1 MQFKTT
7 PAPFIL
13 PSTSIHDVMLQL
25 IIALM
30 PAVGVMVWLFGEAI
44 IIQLLLASIAAL
56 AAEALCLRLRAKA
69 IKTHLLDMSALITG
83 LLLALSIPS
92 LAPWWISVV
101 GVSFAIIIGKHV
113 YGGLGHNPFNPAMV
127 GYVFLL
133 ISFPQQMTAWQIPHE
148 IINFNRV
155 VELIFCNQHG
165 IDAITAATFLDSA
178 KTALRTQGY
187 LGEINYDY
195 LWLAVAYFIGG
206 MGLLARRVI
215 RWQIP
220 AGVLLGLLI
229 PATVFYLID
238 SQIYHSPWQHLISG
252 ATMCAAFFIATDPV
266 SAATSQKARFI
277 YGLLIG
283 LLIYIIRTWGA
294 YPDGVAF
301 AVLLAN
307 LTAPSL
313 DYLLR
318 PKRESL

>member
-7 PAPFIL
+7 PAPFVL

-30 PAVGVMVWLFGEAI
+30 PAIGVMVWLFGGAI

-56 AAEALCLRLRAKA
+56 VAEALCLRLRAKA
-69 IKTHLLDMSALITG
+69 IKAHLLDMSALITG

-113 YGGLGHNPFNPAMV
+113 YGGLGSNPFNPAMV

-133 ISFPQQMTAWQIPHE
+133 ISFPQQMTAWQIP
-148 IINFNRV
+148 NFSV
-155 VELIFCNQHG
+155 TVDTALQLIFLSESG
-165 IDAITAATFLDSA
+165 LDAITAATFLDSS

-187 LGEINYDY
+187 LGAVNLDY
-195 LWLAVAYFIGG
+195 LWLAAAYFIGG
-206 MGLLARRVI
+206 IGLLARKVI

-229 PATVFYLID
+229 PATIFNLID
-238 SQIYHSPWQHLISG
+238 SQLYHSPWQHLISG
-252 ATMCAAFFIATDPV
+252 ASLCAAFFIATDPV

-307 LTAPSL
+307 LTAPIL

-318 PKRESL
+318 PK